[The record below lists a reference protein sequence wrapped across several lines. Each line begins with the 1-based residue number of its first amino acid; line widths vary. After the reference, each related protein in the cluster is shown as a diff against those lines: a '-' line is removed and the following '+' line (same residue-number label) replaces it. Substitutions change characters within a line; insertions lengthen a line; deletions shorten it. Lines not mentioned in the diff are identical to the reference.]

1 MHDADQSSKDLGYEL
16 SDVQIKVILWS
27 GVGAVIMTFV
37 AFVVSVFFIKY
48 LAAAGSMSEYEAS
61 PLAGENQE
69 WDLDVRLQPNPPAAL
84 AEHREGQ
91 NYASTT
97 DGTLSEEPEM
107 YHIPIETAMDIVAKN
122 GLPTFTAFLPSET
135 QEEQ

>member
-1 MHDADQSSKDLGYEL
+1 MSDADHSSKDLGYEL
-16 SDVQIKVILWS
+16 TDIHVKVILWS
-27 GVGAVIMTFV
+27 GVGLVIMTFV

-48 LAAAGSMSEYEAS
+48 LAAAGSMSDYEPS

-84 AEHREGQ
+84 AEHRKGQ
-91 NYASTT
+91 SYASTT
-97 DGTLSEEPEM
+97 YGIVSEEPEI
-107 YHIPIETAMDIVAKN
+107 YHIPIETAMDIVAKD

-135 QEEQ
+135 QEGQ

>member
-27 GVGAVIMTFV
+27 GVGVVIMTFV
-37 AFVVSVFFIKY
+37 TFVVSVFFIKY
-48 LAAAGSMSEYEAS
+48 LAAAGSISEYEAS

-69 WDLDVRLQPNPPAAL
+69 WDLDVRLQPDPPAEL
-84 AEHREGQ
+84 LEHREGQ
-91 NYASTT
+91 RYVSASY
-97 DGTLSEEPEM
+97 GTVSEEPEI
-107 YHIPIETAMDIVAKN
+107 YRIPIETAMDIVAKN

-135 QEEQ
+135 QEGQ